1 MLSETGCEYTTLTP
15 QHLQAML
22 QSAIANLEK
31 FSYVGIT
38 EYWRD
43 SVSLLQDTLLELGQE
58 DVQDTLLDLGQEG
71 AEYGGQNEA
80 SGGPYEAT
88 GGQYEASGGPY
99 EASGGQYNVAK
110 EMIEKIRKANEGD
123 VKLYYHALR

>member
-43 SVSLLQDTLLELGQE
+43 SVSLLQDMLPE
-58 DVQDTLLDLGQEG
+58 LGQEG

-80 SGGPYEAT
+80 SGGSYEAT